1 MSSIPNAV
9 ELQRNPGN
17 ILITNK
23 IYVYY
28 QFKRSLN
35 YKCSTKSLLQK
46 MQFSNTLNLN
56 LHEA

>member
-17 ILITNK
+17 ILITNN

-28 QFKRSLN
+28 QFKRYEEFTSKN
-35 YKCSTKSLLQK
+35 AVFY
-46 MQFSNTLNLN
+46 TLNLN

>member
-28 QFKRSLN
+28 QFKRS
-35 YKCSTKSLLQK
+35 TKSLLQK
-46 MQFSNTLNLN
+46 IQFSNTLNLN